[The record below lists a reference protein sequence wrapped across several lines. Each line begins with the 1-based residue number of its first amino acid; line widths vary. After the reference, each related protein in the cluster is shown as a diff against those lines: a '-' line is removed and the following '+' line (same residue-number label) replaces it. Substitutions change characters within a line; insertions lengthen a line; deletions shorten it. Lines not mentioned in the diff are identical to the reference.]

1 MNAIDTG
8 IRSAATAQQG
18 ELGAMTGAYLEIRDL
33 VKSYDGWQKAVQG
46 ISLNIRKGEFVS
58 FLGPSG
64 SGKTTTLMMV
74 AGFEKPTAGSIRLD
88 GREIG
93 PVPPHK
99 RNIGMV
105 FQNYALF
112 PHMTA
117 AENVGFPLRMR
128 KRPAAE
134 IARRS
139 AEALAMVS
147 LADFAGRQPREL
159 SGGQQ
164 QRVALARALV
174 FEPDVLLL
182 DEPLGALDKNLR
194 EQMQVEI
201 KRIHRELGITTIY
214 VTHDQT
220 EAMTMSD
227 RIAVFNNGAVEQFAP
242 PLDVYL
248 KPATRF
254 VGGFVGDSNFLN
266 VQREDGGSTLTVEG
280 LGAVDLPQAPSGDRF
295 VALVRPEAIGLWRDE
310 TSPEHCIVDYR
321 VEALVNYGDSVLLI
335 GEASGLKLRARV
347 PFVQATGIREG
358 DAIRLAW
365 RRRDMHLIPV

>member
-1 MNAIDTG
+1 MNAFAGRMEGRQGVTG
-8 IRSAATAQQG
+8 S
-18 ELGAMTGAYLEIRDL
+18 YLEIRDL
-33 VKSYDGWQKAVQG
+33 VKSYDGYQQAVRG
-46 ISLNIRKGEFVS
+46 ISLAIAKGEFVS

-74 AGFEKPTAGSIRLD
+74 AGFEQPTAGRIVLG
-88 GREIG
+88 GREIA

-134 IARRS
+134 ITRRS
-139 AEALAMVS
+139 REALAMVG

-194 EQMQVEI
+194 EHMQVEI

-227 RIAVFNNGAVEQFAP
+227 RIAVFSQGVVEQFAA

-248 KPATRF
+248 RPATRF
-254 VGGFVGDSNFLN
+254 VGGFVGDSNFFEASGRTGMLE
-266 VQREDGGSTLTVEG
+266 VAG
-280 LGAVDLPQAPSGDRF
+280 LGTLSLPQAPVSASGRYD
-295 VALVRPEAIGLWRDE
+295 VLVRPEAIGLWRGSGDRAG
-310 TSPEHCIVDYR
+310 HCV
-321 VEALVNYGDSVLLI
+321 VPFTVTALVNYGDSVLLI
-335 GEASGLKLRARV
+335 GSSGDLSLRARI
-347 PFVQATGIREG
+347 PFMLATDIREG
-358 DAIRLAW
+358 TALSLSW
-365 RRRDMHLIPV
+365 RHADMHCIPA

>member
-1 MNAIDTG
+1 MTMFDT
-8 IRSAATAQQG
+8 RTNSAAMGMPAG
-18 ELGAMTGAYLEIRDL
+18 ENGTMTETYLEIRDL
-33 VKSYDGWQKAVQG
+33 VKSYDGWQQAVRG
-46 ISLNIRKGEFVS
+46 ISLDIRKGEFVS

-74 AGFEKPTAGSIRLD
+74 AGFEKPTSGSIRLG
-88 GREIG
+88 GREIA

-139 AEALAMVS
+139 KEALAMVG

-194 EQMQVEI
+194 EHMQVEI

-227 RIAVFNNGAVEQFAP
+227 RIAVFSQGAVEQFAA

-248 KPATRF
+248 RPATRF
-254 VGGFVGDSNFLN
+254 VGGFVGDSNFLD
-266 VQREDGGSTLTVEG
+266 VSRGADGRLTATG
-280 LGAVDLPQAPSGDRF
+280 IGALDLDAPSGERF
-295 VALVRPEAIGLWRDE
+295 HALIRPEAIGVWRGGE
-310 TSPEHCIVDYR
+310 AAEHCVVPFT

-335 GEASGLKLRARV
+335 GGGNGLSLRARI
-347 PFVQATGIREG
+347 PFVQATDIHEG
-358 DAIRLAW
+358 SKLQLAW
-365 RRRDMHLIPV
+365 RRRDMHLIPA

>member
-1 MNAIDTG
+1 MNAFPGRIEKEGRQGVTG
-8 IRSAATAQQG
+8 S
-18 ELGAMTGAYLEIRDL
+18 YLEIRDL
-33 VKSYDGWQKAVQG
+33 VKSYDGRQQAVRG
-46 ISLNIRKGEFVS
+46 ISLDIVKGEFVS

-74 AGFEKPTAGSIRLD
+74 AGFEQPTAGRIILG
-88 GREIG
+88 GREIA
-93 PVPPHK
+93 PIPPHK

-139 AEALAMVS
+139 AEALAMVG
-147 LADFAGRQPREL
+147 LGDFAGRQPREL

-194 EQMQVEI
+194 EHMQVEI

-227 RIAVFNNGAVEQFAP
+227 RIAVFSQGVVEQFAA

-248 KPATRF
+248 RPATRF
-254 VGGFVGDSNFLN
+254 VGGFVGDSNFFAATGRPGML
-266 VQREDGGSTLTVEG
+266 EIEG
-280 LGAVDLPQAPSGDRF
+280 LGSLSLPQAAASASGRYD
-295 VALVRPEAIGLWRDE
+295 VLVRPEAISLWRDGS
-310 TSPEHCIVDYR
+310 TSAGHCV
-321 VEALVNYGDSVLLI
+321 VPFTVTALVNYGDSVLLM
-335 GEASGLKLRARV
+335 GSSGALSLRARI
-347 PFVQATGIREG
+347 PFVQATDIREG
-358 DAIRLAW
+358 AQLQLSW
-365 RRRDMHLIPV
+365 RHADMHCIPAV